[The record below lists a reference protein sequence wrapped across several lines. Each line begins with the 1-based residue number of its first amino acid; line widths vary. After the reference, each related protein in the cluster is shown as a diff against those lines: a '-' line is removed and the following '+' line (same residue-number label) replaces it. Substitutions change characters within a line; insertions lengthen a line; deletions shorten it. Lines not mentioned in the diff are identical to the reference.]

1 MKALVILNP
10 AAGKKSSEVVNESLA
25 KHFGGV
31 IEYDV
36 YETKKSDKPGDIV
49 RARLGDGYDLVVA
62 AGGDGT
68 VSAVADGLV
77 GSAVP
82 LGVIPVGTGNMLARE
97 LGLPIDIDKA
107 VALIASAPHSRKI
120 DAMKIDGLTRV
131 LSASVGLSPLII
143 GGASRKSKNRFGNFA
158 YYWSAARN
166 AFNIKR
172 RYVEVEIDGGTEQ
185 FRAVEVV
192 VANCGKLFKKLDPL
206 GPEISL
212 DDGRLDVWIL
222 STKSG
227 FDYPLY
233 ICGLITGR
241 LAKLRTNFF
250 TAEKS
255 VTIKSFHPLKV
266 QVDGELAGDTPLSV
280 ELLPGALT
288 VLVAENPG
296 EDEDHDVIR
305 DLYASRYPAYFRRSK
320 WIKAKAPQQ

>member
-25 KHFGGV
+25 KHFDGV
-31 IEYDV
+31 IEYEV
-36 YETKKSDKPGDIV
+36 YETTKSDKPGDIV
-49 RARLGDGYDLVVA
+49 RARLRDGFDLVVA

-77 GSAVP
+77 GNAVP
-82 LGVIPVGTGNMLARE
+82 LGIIPVGTGNMLARE
-97 LGLPIDIDKA
+97 LDLPIDIDKA
-107 VALIASAPHSRKI
+107 VSLIASAPHSRKI

-143 GGASRKSKNRFGNFA
+143 GGASRKGKNRFGNLA

-166 AFNIKR
+166 ACNIKR
-172 RYVEVEIDGGTEQ
+172 RYLEVEIDGSAQQ
-185 FRAVEVV
+185 FRAVEVI

-206 GPEISL
+206 GPDIRL
-212 DDGRLDVWIL
+212 DDGHLDVWIL

-227 FDYPLY
+227 LDYPLY
-233 ICGLITGR
+233 IYGLITGR
-241 LAKLRTNFF
+241 LARLRTNFF
-250 TAEKS
+250 TVEKS
-255 VTIKSFHPLKV
+255 VTIKCFNPLKV
-266 QVDGELAGDTPLSV
+266 QADGELAGDTPLSV

-296 EDEDHDVIR
+296 ESEDNDVIR

-320 WIKAKAPQQ
+320 RVKAPRQ